1 MLAAMRRAFS
11 CTFRVAFRMA
21 VPPTATLR
29 LPPVPLP
36 ICTAAVSP

>member
-11 CTFRVAFRMA
+11 CTFRVAFRIA

-36 ICTAAVSP
+36 IWTAAVSP